1 MRNKEV
7 VSIFDGAKLGWVCDV
22 ELDTAS
28 ASMTALVIYGR
39 PKLFGLLGRE
49 EDIVIPWDKIR
60 LIGDDTVLV
69 DFAARVTGVSAI
81 PVASFARVLPVHG
94 AIISASIIF
103 LGPMGSASVN
113 V

>member
-7 VSIFDGAKLGWVCDV
+7 VSVFDGAKLGWVCDV
-22 ELDTAS
+22 ELDTSS

-69 DFAARVTGVSAI
+69 DFAARVKSPRRRSLLSGLIEIT
-81 PVASFARVLPVHG
+81 
-94 AIISASIIF
+94 
-103 LGPMGSASVN
+103 
-113 V
+113 